1 MGQMPGNCKKYI
13 QSLVHTT
20 HFTRGPWC
28 RVFVGARRTR
38 PDSPRTSRM
47 WLHGVGRWHSGSI
60 VSCWHWQWYWST
72 GSLSLQCLQII
83 GHLHTETHKHH
94 THSVLM
100 AILPSEPGL
109 AGFPL
114 NSPLPLI
121 PELSILLGQAYNFPC
136 HS

>member
-1 MGQMPGNCKKYI
+1 
-13 QSLVHTT
+13 
-20 HFTRGPWC
+20 
-28 RVFVGARRTR
+28 
-38 PDSPRTSRM
+38 
-47 WLHGVGRWHSGSI
+47 
-60 VSCWHWQWYWST
+60 
-72 GSLSLQCLQII
+72 
-83 GHLHTETHKHH
+83 
-94 THSVLM
+94 M